1 MDDKV
6 VKELNELIKQ
16 YDIDIELLNELY
28 QIGENEKDFYLIKN
42 ENGEIIK
49 EKQKL
54 PYKFI
59 EWLKNFKI
67 IKYIIEIIISYKTE
81 EPKVCGIMNAYN
93 NCYINAALQIFSRC
107 YSLIIELFKCNYK
120 EDELIELFLNSMMKL
135 LFDKDKYYNPK
146 EFIECFCK
154 KNKDFNFGKQNCSQN
169 FIRTLLK
176 NINDVLEKNVNDEY
190 YFPKDQKEKEAYN
203 KFIEVNKIYPE
214 SKPYSIFSGIIK
226 NKIKGKC
233 SFCGEEICNYSF
245 SNFVDQN
252 LYLNSFSKE
261 TDLLEVLK
269 KNIGN
274 KNNAKMKCPYCK
286 KKISLE
292 SILKFI
298 KIPEIFIFTLERYL
312 ERNKVPIIP
321 NEQINIFN
329 FVDKSCS
336 IDEKECNYEL
346 FAINIRI
353 GNDLSSGHEICQ
365 IKEKNK
371 WYTINDDKIYQKN
384 EKYYENNYGLFYK
397 KIHL

>member
-176 NINDVLEKNVNDEY
+176 NINDVLEKNVNNK

-321 NEQINIFN
+321 NEQINIFD
-329 FVDKSCS
+329 FIDKSCS
-336 IDEKECNYEL
+336 IDKKECNYEL

-365 IKEKNK
+365 IKEKNT
-371 WYTINDDKIYQKN
+371 WYTINDIEAYPKN
-384 EKYYENNYGLFYK
+384 KEFNEYSYGLFYRKIK
-397 KIHL
+397 K

>member
-1 MDDKV
+1 MEKRSVNYIDKLLQNNNDINID
-6 VKELNELIKQ
+6 KLQKFLIG
-16 YDIDIELLNELY
+16 YNNANYIN
-28 QIGENEKDFYLIKN
+28 IKN
-42 ENGEIIK
+42 NSRGCKEWFIHCLCCLCRNKSDEDKPHFVGIIN
-49 EKQKL
+49 
-54 PYKFI
+54 
-59 EWLKNFKI
+59 KN
-67 IKYIIEIIISYKTE
+67 
-81 EPKVCGIMNAYN
+81 N
-93 NCYINAALQIFSRC
+93 NCYLNAALQIFSRC
-107 YSLIIELFKCNYK
+107 NPFITELFNCNYK
-120 EDELIELFLNSMMKL
+120 EDELIELFLNSMIEL
-135 LFDKDKYYNPK
+135 LCKKDKYYNPK

-154 KNKDFNFGKQNCSQN
+154 INKDFDFGKQNCSQN

-176 NINDVLEKNVNDEY
+176 NINDVLEKNVNNEY

-321 NEQINIFN
+321 NEQINIFD
-329 FVDKSCS
+329 FIDKSCS
-336 IDEKECNYEL
+336 IDKKECNYEL

-365 IKEKNK
+365 IKEKNT
-371 WYTINDDKIYQKN
+371 WYTINDIEAYPKN
-384 EKYYENNYGLFYK
+384 KEFNEYSYGLFYRKIK
-397 KIHL
+397 K